1 MCELIKK
8 KNVYF
13 KRIVSVN
20 FVMDLLDNFGKIKS
34 WHVFKTEY
42 NLNYKFY
49 LLWLQLNDAIPK
61 AWKNIIQNNI
71 NKMTP
76 SKLKIITLYEGP
88 E

>member
-1 MCELIKK
+1 
-8 KNVYF
+8 
-13 KRIVSVN
+13 
-20 FVMDLLDNFGKIKS
+20 MDLLDNFGKIKS
-34 WHVFKTEY
+34 WYVFKMEY

-76 SKLKIITLYEGP
+76 SKLKIITSYEGP

>member
-1 MCELIKK
+1 
-8 KNVYF
+8 
-13 KRIVSVN
+13 
-20 FVMDLLDNFGKIKS
+20 MDLLDNFGEIKS
-34 WHVFKTEY
+34 WYVLKTEY

-71 NKMTP
+71 NKLTP